1 MAQDVFA
8 SCAIG
13 FALKKVKVSVNVKVE
28 LLFICIFAADFLKTM
43 KKIFLLLALLF
54 ANMAVEAQIQRS
66 FLGLELGVSTRQQ
79 VEETLRGMGKEFT
92 PGASRIM
99 AHDMELDDYEWANVR
114 FGFKGDK
121 LVLLLMT
128 SRTYELRDKFT
139 AEADAAQMKSRMEDK
154 YRSYQYQFINNG
166 KIVGYYDEVTM
177 AAFFETPKTL
187 QFGIAYADG
196 DSYMSLLQQ
205 FR

>member
-1 MAQDVFA
+1 MRRILFL
-8 SCAIG
+8 
-13 FALKKVKVSVNVKVE
+13 FAL
-28 LLFICIFAADFLKTM
+28 FAAV
-43 KKIFLLLALLF
+43 
-54 ANMAVEAQIQRS
+54 AVKAQIQRS
-66 FLGLELGVSTRQQ
+66 FFGLEFGVSTRQQ
-79 VEETLRGMGKEFT
+79 VEETLREMGKEFT
-92 PGASRIM
+92 PGTNRIT
-99 AHDMELDDYEWANVR
+99 AHDMEVDDYEWANVR
-114 FGFKGDK
+114 FGFRGDK

-139 AEADAAQMKSRMEDK
+139 AEADAAQVKAHMDDM
-154 YRSYQYQFINNG
+154 YRNYQYQFINNG

-196 DSYMSLLQQ
+196 DSYMNLLKQ

>member
-1 MAQDVFA
+1 
-8 SCAIG
+8 
-13 FALKKVKVSVNVKVE
+13 
-28 LLFICIFAADFLKTM
+28 M
-43 KKIFLLLALLF
+43 KKISFLLTLLAV
-54 ANMAVEAQIQRS
+54 AMCVEAQIQRS
-66 FLGLELGVSTRQQ
+66 FFGLELGVSTRQQ

-99 AHDMELDDYEWANVR
+99 AHDMEVDDYEWANVR

-121 LVLLLMT
+121 FALLILT
-128 SRTYELRDKFT
+128 SRTYELKDKFT
-139 AEADAAQMKSRMEDK
+139 AESDAAQVKAHMDDL
-154 YRSYQYQFINNG
+154 YRNYQYQFINNG

-187 QFGIAYADG
+187 QFGLAYADG

>member
-1 MAQDVFA
+1 
-8 SCAIG
+8 
-13 FALKKVKVSVNVKVE
+13 
-28 LLFICIFAADFLKTM
+28 M
-43 KKIFLLLALLF
+43 KKICFLFTLLF
-54 ANMAVEAQIQRS
+54 ASVAAEAQIQRS
-66 FLGLELGVSTRQQ
+66 FFGLELGVSTRQQ

-99 AHDMELDDYEWANVR
+99 AHDMEVDDYEWANVR

-121 LVLLLMT
+121 LVLLLLT
-128 SRTYELRDKFT
+128 SRTYELKEKFT
-139 AEADAAQMKSRMEDK
+139 AEADAEAMKSRMEDK
-154 YRSYQYQFINNG
+154 YRDYQYMFVNNG
-166 KIVGYYDEVTM
+166 KIVAFYDETTM

-187 QFGIAYADG
+187 QFGLAYADG

>member
-1 MAQDVFA
+1 
-8 SCAIG
+8 
-13 FALKKVKVSVNVKVE
+13 
-28 LLFICIFAADFLKTM
+28 M
-43 KKIFLLLALLF
+43 KKLSFLLTLLAV
-54 ANMAVEAQIQRS
+54 AMCVEAQIQRS
-66 FLGLELGVSTRQQ
+66 FFGLELGVSTRQQ

-121 LVLLLMT
+121 FALLILT

-139 AEADAAQMKSRMEDK
+139 AESDAEAVKARMDDK
-154 YRSYQYQFINNG
+154 YRNYQYQFINNG

-187 QFGIAYADG
+187 QFGLAYADG

-205 FR
+205 FK